1 MEVLLLIPLY
11 LLPTAVVV
19 IIFLIRR
26 GFRLISEIETLQSEL
41 YDVKSET
48 LERLE
53 NMLEEMRGLDIKGA
67 FESDDE
73 VGAVFNELKS
83 LIEKYKD
90 ELN

>member
-1 MEVLLLIPLY
+1 M
-11 LLPTAVVV
+11 
-19 IIFLIRR
+19 
-26 GFRLISEIETLQSEL
+26 SEIETLQSEL
-41 YDVKSET
+41 DDVKVET
-48 LERLE
+48 VLMMES
-53 NMLEEMRGLDIKGA
+53 MLSEMRSLDIKGA

>member
-1 MEVLLLIPLY
+1 MEILLLIPLY
-11 LLPTAVVV
+11 LLPTLAVV

-26 GFRLISEIETLQSEL
+26 GFRLMSDIESLQSEL

>member
-1 MEVLLLIPLY
+1 MEILLLIPLY

-26 GFRLISEIETLQSEL
+26 GFRLMSEIETLQSEL
-41 YDVKSET
+41 DDVKVET
-48 LERLE
+48 VLMMES
-53 NMLEEMRGLDIKGA
+53 MLSEMRSLDIKGA

>member
-1 MEVLLLIPLY
+1 MEGLLLIPLY
-11 LLPTAVVV
+11 LLPTLVAV

-26 GFRLISEIETLQSEL
+26 GFRLMSDIESLQSEL

-53 NMLEEMRGLDIKGA
+53 NMLEEMRELDIKGA

>member
-1 MEVLLLIPLY
+1 MEILLLIPLY
-11 LLPTAVVV
+11 LLPTLAVV

-26 GFRLISEIETLQSEL
+26 GFRLMSDIESLQSEL
-41 YDVKSET
+41 YDVKLET

>member
-11 LLPTAVVV
+11 LLPTLAVV

-26 GFRLISEIETLQSEL
+26 GFRLMSDIESLQSEL

>member
-1 MEVLLLIPLY
+1 M
-11 LLPTAVVV
+11 
-19 IIFLIRR
+19 
-26 GFRLISEIETLQSEL
+26 SDIESLQSQL
-41 YDVKSET
+41 YDVKLET

>member
-11 LLPTAVVV
+11 LLPTLTVV

-26 GFRLISEIETLQSEL
+26 GFRLMSDIESLQSEL
-41 YDVKSET
+41 YDVKLET

>member
-11 LLPTAVVV
+11 LLPTLAVI

-26 GFRLISEIETLQSEL
+26 GFRLMSDIESLQSEL

>member
-1 MEVLLLIPLY
+1 MEILLLIPLY
-11 LLPTAVVV
+11 LLPTSVVV

-26 GFRLISEIETLQSEL
+26 GFRLMSEIETLQSEL
-41 YDVKSET
+41 DDVKVET
-48 LERLE
+48 VLMMES
-53 NMLEEMRGLDIKGA
+53 MLSEMRSLDIKGA